1 MLDNLLNLVKQ
12 HAGSSILN
20 NPEIPNEKNEAALAA
35 AGQGITG
42 GLQQLLSQGGLKDV
56 LSLFSGKQ
64 EISSANPAVQKVSG
78 SVVQNLIEKI
88 GLNQQQANSVAG
100 GLVPDVL
107 KNLVNKTN
115 DPNDSSFNIQ
125 QIFNALSGG
134 GTSGLNVQDLLNKFK
149 GGLDRDGDG
158 DVDLQD
164 LAAIFSGNKTG
175 GGGVMDA
182 IKGLFK

>member
-12 HAGSSILN
+12 QAGSSILN
-20 NPEIPNEKNEAALAA
+20 NPEVPNEKNEAAVEA

-42 GLQQLLSQGGLKDV
+42 GLQQLLSQGGIKDV
-56 LSLFSGKQ
+56 MSLFSGNQ
-64 EISSANPAVQKVSG
+64 EINSANPAVQQVSG
-78 SVVQNLIEKI
+78 NVIQNLMDKI
-88 GLNQQQANSVAG
+88 GLNQQQASSVAG

-115 DPNDSSFNIQ
+115 DPGDNSFDIQ
-125 QIFNALSGG
+125 GIFNSLSGG
-134 GTSGLNVQDLLNKFK
+134 STAGLNVQNLLNKFK

-164 LAAIFSGNKTG
+164 LSAAFSGKS
-175 GGGVMDA
+175 GGGVMDTL
-182 IKGLFK
+182 KGLFK